1 MVIVLGLGILW
12 ISGVCLAILDGRRR
26 RVGYL
31 AIGALVAAIVA
42 VVALG
47 VTVRNEGPQ
56 LMVAGDWPAGVGI
69 GLNADM
75 LGVTFALL
83 SLGVLLAALTFEV
96 FNGVRSQSF
105 PALVLLLGAGLT
117 GVFLTADAFNFYVF
131 FEIAMISS
139 YVLTGYGDE
148 GRQLRSAAIFAIVNL
163 LGSAFFLMGI
173 ASLYHLTG
181 RLDMAG
187 IAQRVALLAPTSVI
201 LSAVLIFTAFGIK
214 LGIFPFHFWLPAV
227 YTGTRP
233 AVAAILSGAVA
244 NIGTY
249 GLLRWGGGM
258 LPDELRTAAPM
269 FFALGVVSII
279 YGSLQAISRR
289 SVGEVIAYSSIGQVG
304 FILVALAIGG
314 PAGFTAAVLFAIV
327 NAINKTLL
335 FLSENLRGWLTG
347 FAFAVGAFSVAG
359 VPPAGGYLGKAGLFR
374 VAAQENN
381 WAVIVLVVIG
391 SVLSF
396 IYMFQ
401 IYQRRFW
408 SPEAGEQAAHTP
420 SPTSVRAVVVVLAVT
435 ALLIGVW
442 PEPVLWVSEQAGHSF
457 AVGRP

>member
-1 MVIVLGLGILW
+1 MLIVLGLGILW
-12 ISGVCLAILDGRRR
+12 IAGVCLAILDGRRK
-26 RVGYL
+26 RVGWL
-31 AIGALVAAIVA
+31 AIGALIAAIVA
-42 VVALG
+42 LVALG
-47 VTVRNEGPQ
+47 VQVRDDGPQ
-56 LMVAGDWPAGVGI
+56 RMVAGNWDAGVGI

-96 FNGVRSQSF
+96 CNGVRSQSF

-148 GRQLRSAAIFAIVNL
+148 GRQLRSATIFAVVNL

-173 ASLYHLTG
+173 AALYHQTG

-187 IAQRVALLAPTSVI
+187 IAQRVALLQTESVI

-233 AVAAILSGAVA
+233 AVAAMLSGAVA

-269 FFALGVVSII
+269 FFALGVISIL

-289 SVGEVIAYSSIGQVG
+289 SVGEVLAYSSIGQVG

-314 PAGFTAAVLFAIV
+314 PAGYTAAVLFAIV
-327 NAINKTLL
+327 NSVNKTLL
-335 FLSENLRGWLTG
+335 FLSENLRGWLVG

-359 VPPAGGYLGKAGLFR
+359 VPPAGGFLGKAGLFR
-374 VAAQENN
+374 VAAEDDN
-381 WAVIVLVVIG
+381 WLVIALVVVG

-396 IYMFQ
+396 VYMFQ

-408 SPEAGEQAAHTP
+408 NPEVSDSANAVA
-420 SPTSVRAVVVVLAVT
+420 SSRSVRAVVVILAIIT
-435 ALLIGVW
+435 LLIGLW
-442 PEPVLWVSEQAGHSF
+442 PEPILWVSEQAGHSL
-457 AVGRP
+457 ALAQP

>member
-1 MVIVLGLGILW
+1 MLIVLGLGILW
-12 ISGVCLAILDGRRR
+12 FSGVCLAILDGRRKR
-26 RVGYL
+26 
-31 AIGALVAAIVA
+31 IGWVAVAALVAAIVA

-47 VTVRNEGPQ
+47 VEVRNDGPQ
-56 LMVAGDWPAGVGI
+56 TMIAGDWPSGVGI
-69 GLNADM
+69 GLSADM

-83 SLGVLLAALTFEV
+83 SLGVLLAALIFEV
-96 FNGVRSQSF
+96 VSGVRSQSF

-131 FEIAMISS
+131 FEISMISS

-148 GRQLRSAAIFAIVNL
+148 GRQLRSATIFAVVNL

-173 ASLYHLTG
+173 ASLYHQTG
-181 RLDMAG
+181 RLDMEG
-187 IAQRVALLAPTSVI
+187 IAERVALLSPESVI

-269 FFALGVVSII
+269 FFALGVASII

-289 SVGEVIAYSSIGQVG
+289 SVAEVVAYSSIGQVG

-314 PAGFTAAVLFAIV
+314 PAGFSAAVLFAIV
-327 NAINKTLL
+327 NSVNKTLL
-335 FLSENLRGWLTG
+335 FLSENLRGWLVG
-347 FAFAVGAFSVAG
+347 FAFALGAFSVAG

-374 VAAQENN
+374 VAAEENN
-381 WAVIVLVVIG
+381 WVVIALVVVG

-396 IYMFQ
+396 VYMFQ
-401 IYQRRFW
+401 IYQRRFMNPEVAESANTVS
-408 SPEAGEQAAHTP
+408 SPAA
-420 SPTSVRAVVVVLAVT
+420 VRAVVVVLAVIT
-435 ALLIGVW
+435 LLIGIW
-442 PEPVLWVSEQAGHSF
+442 PEPVLWVSEQAGQSF
-457 AVGRP
+457 ALARP

>member
-1 MVIVLGLGILW
+1 MLIVLGLGILW
-12 ISGVCLAILDGRRR
+12 ISGVFLAILDGRRK
-26 RVGYL
+26 RVGWIAVIAL
-31 AIGALVAAIVA
+31 ASAIVA
-42 VVALG
+42 VAALG
-47 VTVRNEGPQ
+47 MRVREDGPQ
-56 LMVAGDWPAGVGI
+56 RMVAGNWNPGTGI
-69 GLNADM
+69 GFNADM
-75 LGVTFALL
+75 LGITFALL
-83 SLGVLLAALTFEV
+83 SLGVLLAALVFEV
-96 FNGVRSQSF
+96 CNGVRSQSF

-148 GRQLRSAAIFAIVNL
+148 GRQLRSASIFAVVNL

-173 ASLYHLTG
+173 AALYHQTG
-181 RLDMAG
+181 RLDMLG
-187 IAQRVALLAPTSVI
+187 IAQRVALLEPASVI

-249 GLLRWGGGM
+249 GLIRWGGGM
-258 LPDELRTAAPM
+258 LPDELHTAAPM
-269 FFALGVVSII
+269 FFALGVLSIL
-279 YGSLQAISRR
+279 YGSIQALSRR
-289 SVGEVIAYSSIGQVG
+289 SVAEVLAYSSIGQVG

-314 PAGFTAAVLFAIV
+314 PAGFAAAVLFAIV
-327 NAINKTLL
+327 NSVNKTLL

-359 VPPAGGYLGKAGLFR
+359 VPPAGGFLGKAGLFR
-374 VAAQENN
+374 VAAEDDN
-381 WAVIVLVVIG
+381 WVVIALVVIG

-408 SPEAGEQAAHTP
+408 NPDIKDSANVVSSA
-420 SPTSVRAVVVVLAVT
+420 TSVRAVVVVLAVI
-435 ALLIGVW
+435 ALLIGLW
-442 PEPVLWVSEQAGHSF
+442 PEPILWVSEQAGNSSSL
-457 AVGRP
+457 ALP

>member
-1 MVIVLGLGILW
+1 
-12 ISGVCLAILDGRRR
+12 
-26 RVGYL
+26 
-31 AIGALVAAIVA
+31 
-42 VVALG
+42 
-47 VTVRNEGPQ
+47 
-56 LMVAGDWPAGVGI
+56 
-69 GLNADM
+69 
-75 LGVTFALL
+75 
-83 SLGVLLAALTFEV
+83 VLLAALIFEV
-96 FNGVRSQSF
+96 ANGVRSQSF

-148 GRQLRSAAIFAIVNL
+148 GRQLRSATIFVIVNL

-173 ASLYHLTG
+173 AALYHQTG

-187 IAQRVALLAPTSVI
+187 IAERVALLSPESVI

-289 SVGEVIAYSSIGQVG
+289 SVAEVVAYSSIGQVG

-314 PAGFTAAVLFAIV
+314 PAGFAAAVLFAIV
-327 NAINKTLL
+327 NSVNKTLL
-335 FLSENLRGWLTG
+335 FLSENLRGWLVG

-374 VAAQENN
+374 VAAEEEN
-381 WAVIVLVVIG
+381 WVVIALVVIG

-396 IYMFQ
+396 VYMFQ
-401 IYQRRFW
+401 IYQRRFMT
-408 SPEAGEQAAHTP
+408 PEVAESANTVP
-420 SPTSVRAVVVVLAVT
+420 SPAAVRAVVVVLAVIT
-435 ALLIGVW
+435 LLIGIW
-442 PEPVLWVSEQAGHSF
+442 PEPVLWVSEQAGQSF
-457 AVGRP
+457 ALVAP

>member
-1 MVIVLGLGILW
+1 MLIVLGLGILW
-12 ISGVCLAILDGRRR
+12 ISGVCLAILDGRRKR
-26 RVGYL
+26 IGVI
-31 AIGALVAAIVA
+31 AIVALIAAIVA
-42 VVALG
+42 VVAQG
-47 VTVRNEGPQ
+47 VQVRDQGPQ
-56 LMVAGDWPAGVGI
+56 MMVAGNWQAGVGI
-69 GLNADM
+69 GLRADM
-75 LGVTFALL
+75 LGVTFTLL
-83 SLGVLLAALTFEV
+83 SLGVLLAALIFEV
-96 FNGVRSQSF
+96 VNGVRSQSF
-105 PALVLLLGAGLT
+105 PALVVLLGAGLT

-131 FEIAMISS
+131 FEISMISS

-148 GRQLRSAAIFAIVNL
+148 GRQLRSATIFAIVNL

-173 ASLYHLTG
+173 AALYHQTG

-187 IAQRVALLAPTSVI
+187 IAQRVALLDPESVI

-258 LPDELRTAAPM
+258 LPDELRTAAPV
-269 FFALGVVSII
+269 FFILGVASII

-289 SVGEVIAYSSIGQVG
+289 SVAEVVAYSSIGQVG

-314 PAGFTAAVLFAIV
+314 PAGFSAAVLFAIV
-327 NAINKTLL
+327 NSVNKTLL
-335 FLSENLRGWLTG
+335 FLSENLRGWLVG
-347 FAFAVGAFSVAG
+347 FAFAIGAFSVAG

-374 VAAQENN
+374 VAAEENN
-381 WAVIVLVVIG
+381 WMVIALVVIG

-401 IYQRRFW
+401 IYQRRFMT
-408 SPEAGEQAAHTP
+408 PEVAESANVAP
-420 SPTSVRAVVVVLAVT
+420 SATGVRAVVVVLAIIT
-435 ALLIGVW
+435 LLIGIW
-442 PEPVLWVSEQAGHSF
+442 PEPILWVSEQAGKSY
-457 AVGRP
+457 ALVSP

>member
-1 MVIVLGLGILW
+1 MLIVLGLGILW
-12 ISGVCLAILDGRRR
+12 FSGVALAILDGRRKR
-26 RVGYL
+26 
-31 AIGALVAAIVA
+31 IGLIAVAALIAAIVA

-47 VTVRNEGPQ
+47 MKVRSDGPQ
-56 LMVAGDWPAGVGI
+56 TMVAGNWPAGVGI
-69 GLNADM
+69 GLSADM
-75 LGVTFALL
+75 LGVTFTLL
-83 SLGVLLAALTFEV
+83 SLGVLLAALIFEV
-96 FNGVRSQSF
+96 ASGVRSQSF
-105 PALVLLLGAGLT
+105 PAVGLLLGAGLT

-148 GRQLRSAAIFAIVNL
+148 GRQLRSATIFAIVNL

-173 ASLYHLTG
+173 ASLYHQTG

-187 IAQRVALLAPTSVI
+187 IAERVALLSPESVI
-201 LSAVLIFTAFGIK
+201 LSAVLIFSAFGIK

-289 SVGEVIAYSSIGQVG
+289 SVAEVVAYSSIGQVG

-314 PAGFTAAVLFAIV
+314 PAGFGAAVLFAIV
-327 NAINKTLL
+327 NAVNKTLL
-335 FLSENLRGWLTG
+335 FLSENLRGWLVG
-347 FAFAVGAFSVAG
+347 FAFAIGAFSVAG
-359 VPPAGGYLGKAGLFR
+359 VPPAGGFLGKAGLFR
-374 VAAQENN
+374 VAADEDN
-381 WAVIVLVVIG
+381 WVVIALVVIG

-401 IYQRRFW
+401 IYQRRFMTPDVAE
-408 SPEAGEQAAHTP
+408 SANVVP
-420 SPTSVRAVVVVLAVT
+420 SPAAVRAVVVVLAVIT
-435 ALLIGVW
+435 LLIGIW
-442 PEPVLWVSEQAGHSF
+442 PEPVLWVSQQAGQSF
-457 AVGRP
+457 TLVGP

>member
-1 MVIVLGLGILW
+1 MLIVASLGILW
-12 ISGVCLAILDGRRR
+12 ISGVVLSILDGRRTR
-26 RVGYL
+26 FG
-31 AIGALVAAIVA
+31 IVA
-42 VVALG
+42 VVALLAAILAMAALG
-47 VTVRNEGPQ
+47 VQVRNDGPQ
-56 LMVAGDWPAGVGI
+56 MMVAGNWPAGVGI
-69 GLNADM
+69 GLRADM

-83 SLGVLLAALTFEV
+83 SLSVLLAALIFEV
-96 FNGVRSQSF
+96 ASGVRSQSF
-105 PALVLLLGAGLT
+105 PGLVLLLGAGLT

-148 GRQLRSAAIFAIVNL
+148 GRQLRSATIFVIVNL

-173 ASLYHLTG
+173 AALYHQTG
-181 RLDMAG
+181 RLDMRG
-187 IAQRVALLAPTSVI
+187 IAERAALIAPESMI

-214 LGIFPFHFWLPAV
+214 LGLFPFHFWLPAV

-258 LPDELRTAAPM
+258 LPQELRTAAPM
-269 FFALGVVSII
+269 FFTLGVLSII
-279 YGSLQAISRR
+279 YGSLQAMSRR
-289 SVGEVIAYSSIGQVG
+289 SVAEVVAYSTIGQVG
-304 FILVALAIGG
+304 FIMVALAIGG

-327 NAINKTLL
+327 NALNKSIL
-335 FLSENLRGWLTG
+335 FLSENIRGWLTG

-359 VPPAGGYLGKAGLFR
+359 VPPAAGFLGKAGLFR
-374 VAAQENN
+374 VAVEDNN
-381 WAVIVLVVIG
+381 WVVVALVVVG

-408 SPEAGEQAAHTP
+408 NPEVAESANIVATP
-420 SPTSVRAVVVVLAVT
+420 APVRAVVVVLAVL
-435 ALLIGVW
+435 AIVGGLW
-442 PEPVLWVSEQAGHSF
+442 PEPLLWISEQAGQSF
-457 AVGRP
+457 SLVAP

>member
-1 MVIVLGLGILW
+1 MLVVLGLGILW

-26 RVGYL
+26 R
-31 AIGALVAAIVA
+31 IGLIA
-42 VVALG
+42 
-47 VTVRNEGPQ
+47 
-56 LMVAGDWPAGVGI
+56 DWPAGVGI
-69 GLNADM
+69 GLTADM
-75 LGVTFALL
+75 LGVTFTLL
-83 SLGVLLAALTFEV
+83 SLGVLLAALIFEV
-96 FNGVRSQSF
+96 CNGVRSQSF

-148 GRQLRSAAIFAIVNL
+148 GRQLRSASIFAVVNL

-173 ASLYHLTG
+173 AALYHQTG
-181 RLDMAG
+181 RLDMEG
-187 IAQRVALLAPTSVI
+187 IAQRIALLEPESVI

-258 LPDELRTAAPM
+258 LPEELETAAPM
-269 FFALGVVSII
+269 FFALGVISII

-289 SVGEVIAYSSIGQVG
+289 SVAEVVAYSSIGQVG

-314 PAGFTAAVLFAIV
+314 PAGFSAAVLFAIV
-327 NAINKTLL
+327 NAVNKTLL

-374 VAAQENN
+374 VAAEENN
-381 WAVIVLVVIG
+381 WTVIALVVIG

-396 IYMFQ
+396 VYMFQ

-408 SPEAGEQAAHTP
+408 TPEVADSANVVS
-420 SPTSVRAVVVVLAVT
+420 SPTAVRAVVVVLAVIT
-435 ALLIGVW
+435 LLIGLW
-442 PEPVLWVSEQAGHSF
+442 PEPVLWVSDQAGQSF
-457 AVGRP
+457 ALARP

>member
-1 MVIVLGLGILW
+1 MLIVLGLGILW
-12 ISGVCLAILDGRRR
+12 IAGVCLAILDGRRKWIGW
-26 RVGYL
+26 VAIAAL
-31 AIGALVAAIVA
+31 VAAIGALVA
-42 VVALG
+42 LG
-47 VTVRNEGPQ
+47 IQVRNEGPQ
-56 LMVAGDWPAGVGI
+56 RMVAGNWNDGVGI

-83 SLGVLLAALTFEV
+83 SLSVLLAALIFEV
-96 FNGVRSQSF
+96 CHGVRSQSF

-139 YVLTGYGDE
+139 YVLTGYGGE
-148 GRQLRSAAIFAIVNL
+148 GRQLRAASIFAVVNL

-187 IAQRVALLAPTSVI
+187 IAERVALLQIESVI

-258 LPDELRTAAPM
+258 LPGELRTAAPM
-269 FFALGVVSII
+269 FFALGVVSIL

-289 SVGEVIAYSSIGQVG
+289 SVAEVLAYSSIGQVG

-314 PAGFTAAVLFAIV
+314 PAGFTAVVLFAIINSV
-327 NAINKTLL
+327 NKTLL

-374 VAAQENN
+374 VAAEENN
-381 WAVIVLVVIG
+381 WLVIALVVVG

-396 IYMFQ
+396 VYMFQ

-408 SPEAGEQAAHTP
+408 NPEVAEPADVIS
-420 SPTSVRAVVVVLAVT
+420 SPTSVRAVIVVLALVS
-435 ALLIGVW
+435 LLIGLW
-442 PEPVLWVSEQAGHSF
+442 PEPVLWVSEQAGNSF
-457 AVGRP
+457 SVTQP

>member
-1 MVIVLGLGILW
+1 MLIVLGLGILW
-12 ISGVCLAILDGRRR
+12 FSGVCLAILDGRRKR
-26 RVGYL
+26 
-31 AIGALVAAIVA
+31 IGMIAVVALIAAIVA

-47 VTVRNEGPQ
+47 VKVRGDGPQ
-56 LMVAGDWPAGVGI
+56 TMVAGDWPAGVGI
-69 GLNADM
+69 GLSADM

-83 SLGVLLAALTFEV
+83 SLGVLLAALIFEV
-96 FNGVRSQSF
+96 ANGVRSQSF

-148 GRQLRSAAIFAIVNL
+148 GRQLRSATIFVIVNL

-173 ASLYHLTG
+173 AALYHQTG

-187 IAQRVALLAPTSVI
+187 IAERVALLSPESVI

-249 GLLRWGGGM
+249 GLVRWGGGM
-258 LPDELRTAAPM
+258 LPEELRTAAPM
-269 FFALGVVSII
+269 FFGLGVVSII

-289 SVGEVIAYSSIGQVG
+289 SVAEVVAYSSIGQVG

-314 PAGFTAAVLFAIV
+314 PAGFGAAVLFAIV
-327 NAINKTLL
+327 NSVNKTLL
-335 FLSENLRGWLTG
+335 FLSENLRGWLVG

-374 VAAQENN
+374 VAAEEEN
-381 WAVIVLVVIG
+381 WVVIALVVIG

-396 IYMFQ
+396 VYMFQ
-401 IYQRRFW
+401 IYQRRFMT
-408 SPEAGEQAAHTP
+408 PEVAESANTAP
-420 SPTSVRAVVVVLAVT
+420 SPASVRAVVVVLAVIT
-435 ALLIGVW
+435 LLIGIW
-442 PEPVLWVSEQAGHSF
+442 PEPVLWVSEQAGQSF
-457 AVGRP
+457 ALVAP

>member
-1 MVIVLGLGILW
+1 MLIVLGLGILW
-12 ISGVCLAILDGRRR
+12 FSGVCAAILDGRRR
-26 RVGYL
+26 WVGFASVAAIL
-31 AIGALVAAIVA
+31 AAIAALVA
-42 VVALG
+42 LG
-47 VTVRNEGPQ
+47 MNVRDEGPQ
-56 LMVAGDWPAGVGI
+56 TMTAGGWPSGVGI
-69 GLNADM
+69 GLTADM

-139 YVLTGYGDE
+139 YILTGYGDE
-148 GRQLRSAAIFAIVNL
+148 GRQLRSATIFVIVNL

-173 ASLYHLTG
+173 AALYHQTG

-187 IAQRVALLAPTSVI
+187 IAARVALLNPTSVI

-258 LPDELRTAAPM
+258 LPDELHTAAPM
-269 FFALGVVSII
+269 FFALGVISIL
-279 YGSLQAISRR
+279 YGSLQALSRR
-289 SVGEVIAYSSIGQVG
+289 SVAEVVAYSSIGQVG

-314 PAGFTAAVLFAIV
+314 PAGFAAAVLFAIV
-327 NAINKTLL
+327 NAVNKTLL

-359 VPPAGGYLGKAGLFR
+359 VPPAGGFLGKAGLFQ
-374 VAAQENN
+374 VAAQDDN
-381 WAVIVLVVIG
+381 WIVIALVVVG

-408 SPEAGEQAAHTP
+408 TPEVAESANAVASPV
-420 SPTSVRAVVVVLAVT
+420 SVRAVVVVLAIIT
-435 ALLIGVW
+435 LLIGFW
-442 PEPVLWVSEQAGHSF
+442 PEPVLWVSEQAGQSF
-457 AVGRP
+457 ATTRP

>member
-1 MVIVLGLGILW
+1 MLIVLGLGILW
-12 ISGVCLAILDGRRR
+12 FSGVCLAILDGRRKR
-26 RVGYL
+26 
-31 AIGALVAAIVA
+31 IGMIAVVALISAIVA

-47 VTVRNEGPQ
+47 VRVRGDGPQ
-56 LMVAGDWPAGVGI
+56 TMVAGDWPAGVGI
-69 GLNADM
+69 GLSADM

-83 SLGVLLAALTFEV
+83 SLGVLLAALIFEV
-96 FNGVRSQSF
+96 ANGVRSQSF

-148 GRQLRSAAIFAIVNL
+148 GRQLRSATIFVIVNL

-173 ASLYHLTG
+173 AALYHQTG

-187 IAQRVALLAPTSVI
+187 IAERVALLSPESVI

-289 SVGEVIAYSSIGQVG
+289 SVAEVVAYSSIGQVG

-314 PAGFTAAVLFAIV
+314 PAGFAAAVLFAIV
-327 NAINKTLL
+327 NSVNKTLL
-335 FLSENLRGWLTG
+335 FLSENLRGWLVG

-374 VAAQENN
+374 VAAEEEN
-381 WAVIVLVVIG
+381 WVVIALVVIG

-396 IYMFQ
+396 VYMFQ
-401 IYQRRFW
+401 IYQRRFMT
-408 SPEAGEQAAHTP
+408 PEVAESANTVP
-420 SPTSVRAVVVVLAVT
+420 SPAAVRAVVVVLAVIT
-435 ALLIGVW
+435 LLIGIW
-442 PEPVLWVSEQAGHSF
+442 PEPVLWVSEQAGQSF
-457 AVGRP
+457 ALVAP

>member
-1 MVIVLGLGILW
+1 MLVVLGLGILW
-12 ISGVCLAILDGRRR
+12 VTGVALAILDGRRR
-26 RVGYL
+26 R
-31 AIGALVAAIVA
+31 IGMIAIVA
-42 VVALG
+42 MSLAFVALLALG
-47 VTVRNEGPQ
+47 KQVRDDGPR
-56 LMVAGDWPAGVGI
+56 MVVAGDWPLGVGI
-69 GLNADM
+69 GLTADM

-83 SLGVLLAALTFEV
+83 SLGVLLAALIFEV
-96 FNGVRSQSF
+96 SNGVRSQSF

-117 GVFLTADAFNFYVF
+117 GVFLTADIFNFYVF

-139 YVLTGYGDE
+139 YVLAGYGGE
-148 GRQLRSAAIFAIVNL
+148 GRQLRSSTIFTIVNL

-173 ASLYHLTG
+173 AALYHQTG

-187 IAQRVALLAPTSVI
+187 VAQRVALLEPESVI
-201 LSAVLIFTAFGIK
+201 LSAVLIFIAFGIK

-249 GLLRWGGGM
+249 GLLRWGGGL
-258 LPDELRTAAPM
+258 LPEELNTAAPM
-269 FFALGVVSII
+269 FFALGVISII
-279 YGSLQAISRR
+279 YGSVQAISRR
-289 SVGEVIAYSSIGQVG
+289 SVAEVLAYSSIGQVG

-314 PAGFTAAVLFAIV
+314 PAGFTAAVLFAIT
-327 NAINKTLL
+327 NAVNKTLL
-335 FLSENLRGWLTG
+335 FLSENLRGWLVG

-374 VAAQENN
+374 VAAETDN
-381 WAVIVLVVIG
+381 WDVIALVVIG

-408 SPEAGEQAAHTP
+408 SPEVAESANVVA
-420 SPTSVRAVVVVLAVT
+420 SPTSVRAVVVILAIIT
-435 ALLIGVW
+435 LLIGLW
-442 PEPVLWVSEQAGHSF
+442 PEPILWVSEQAGQSYT
-457 AVGRP
+457 VIRP

>member
-1 MVIVLGLGILW
+1 MLTVLGLGILW
-12 ISGVCLAILDGRRR
+12 FSGVSLAILDGRRKR
-26 RVGYL
+26 
-31 AIGALVAAIVA
+31 IGVIAVIALMAAIVA

-47 VTVRNEGPQ
+47 VKVRNDGPQ
-56 LMVAGDWPAGVGI
+56 TMVAGDWPAGVGI

-83 SLGVLLAALTFEV
+83 SLGVLLAALIFEV
-96 FNGVRSQSF
+96 VSGVRSQSF

-148 GRQLRSAAIFAIVNL
+148 GRQLRSATIFAIVNL

-173 ASLYHLTG
+173 AALYHQTG

-187 IAQRVALLAPTSVI
+187 IAQRVALLDPESVI

-249 GLLRWGGGM
+249 GLIRWGGGM

-289 SVGEVIAYSSIGQVG
+289 SVAEVVAYSSIGQVG

-327 NAINKTLL
+327 NAVNKTLL

-347 FAFAVGAFSVAG
+347 FAFAIGAFSVAG
-359 VPPAGGYLGKAGLFR
+359 VPPAGGFLGKAGLFR
-374 VAAQENN
+374 VAAEDDN
-381 WAVIVLVVIG
+381 WVVIALVVVG

-401 IYQRRFW
+401 IYQRRFMTPEVAESANVVS
-408 SPEAGEQAAHTP
+408 SPA
-420 SPTSVRAVVVVLAVT
+420 SVRAVVVVLAVIT
-435 ALLIGVW
+435 LLIGIW
-442 PEPVLWVSEQAGHSF
+442 PEPVLWVSEQAGRSF
-457 AVGRP
+457 ALVSP

>member
-1 MVIVLGLGILW
+1 MLIVLGLGILW
-12 ISGVCLAILDGRRR
+12 IAGVCLAILDGRRK
-26 RVGYL
+26 RVGW
-31 AIGALVAAIVA
+31 AAVAALVAAIVA
-42 VVALG
+42 LVALG
-47 VTVRNEGPQ
+47 VQVRNDGPQ
-56 LMVAGDWPAGVGI
+56 RMVAGNWDAGVGI

-83 SLGVLLAALTFEV
+83 SLGVLLSALIFEV
-96 FNGVRSQSF
+96 CHGVRSQSF

-131 FEIAMISS
+131 FEISMISS

-148 GRQLRSAAIFAIVNL
+148 GRQLRAASIFAVVNL

-173 ASLYHLTG
+173 AALYHQTG

-187 IAQRVALLAPTSVI
+187 IAERVALLQTESVI

-269 FFALGVVSII
+269 FFALGVISII

-289 SVGEVIAYSSIGQVG
+289 SVAEVLAYSSIGQVG

-314 PAGFTAAVLFAIV
+314 PAGFTAVVLFAIV
-327 NAINKTLL
+327 NSINKTLL

-359 VPPAGGYLGKAGLFR
+359 VPPAGGISWQSGAFPG
-374 VAAQENN
+374 
-381 WAVIVLVVIG
+381 G
-391 SVLSF
+391 
-396 IYMFQ
+396 
-401 IYQRRFW
+401 RRRKTTGW
-408 SPEAGEQAAHTP
+408 
-420 SPTSVRAVVVVLAVT
+420 
-435 ALLIGVW
+435 
-442 PEPVLWVSEQAGHSF
+442 
-457 AVGRP
+457 

>member
-1 MVIVLGLGILW
+1 MLIVLGLGILW
-12 ISGVCLAILDGRRR
+12 ISGIVLAILDGRRR
-26 RVGYL
+26 R
-31 AIGALVAAIVA
+31 IGMIAVVAMLAAIVA
-42 VVALG
+42 VIALG
-47 VTVRNEGPQ
+47 VQVRNDGPQ
-56 LMVAGDWPAGVGI
+56 TMIAGNWPAGTGI
-69 GLNADM
+69 GLTADM
-75 LGVTFALL
+75 LGVTFVLL
-83 SLGVLLAALTFEV
+83 SLGVLLAALIFEV
-96 FNGVRSQSF
+96 ANGVRSQSF
-105 PALVLLLGAGLT
+105 PALVLLLGTGLT

-131 FEIAMISS
+131 FEISMISS
-139 YVLTGYGDE
+139 YILTGYGDE
-148 GRQLRSAAIFAIVNL
+148 GRQLRAAAIFVIVNL

-173 ASLYHLTG
+173 AALYHQTG
-181 RLDMAG
+181 RLDMVG
-187 IAQRVALLAPTSVI
+187 IGERAALIAPESMI

-227 YTGTRP
+227 YTRTRP

-258 LPDELRTAAPM
+258 LPDELHTAAPM
-269 FFALGVVSII
+269 FFALGVISII

-289 SVGEVIAYSSIGQVG
+289 SVAEVVAYSTIGQVG
-304 FILVALAIGG
+304 FVLVALAIGG
-314 PAGFTAAVLFAIV
+314 PAGFSAAVLFAIV

-359 VPPAGGYLGKAGLFR
+359 VPPAGGFLSKAFLFQ
-374 VAAQENN
+374 VAVEEDN
-381 WAVIVLVVIG
+381 WVVVALVVLG
-391 SVLSF
+391 SVFSF

-408 SPEAGEQAAHTP
+408 APEVAESANVVSSPI
-420 SPTSVRAVVVVLAVT
+420 SVRTVVVVLAMIT
-435 ALLIGVW
+435 LLIGLW

-457 AVGRP
+457 GLAHP

>member
-1 MVIVLGLGILW
+1 MLVVLGLGILW

-26 RVGYL
+26 RIGL
-31 AIGALVAAIVA
+31 IAIAALVVANVALVA
-42 VVALG
+42 LG
-47 VTVRNEGPQ
+47 IQVRNDGPQ
-56 LMVAGDWPAGVGI
+56 TMIAGDWPAGVGI
-69 GLNADM
+69 GLSADM
-75 LGVTFALL
+75 LGITFALL

-96 FNGVRSQSF
+96 LNGVRSQSF

-131 FEIAMISS
+131 FEISMISA

-148 GRQLRSAAIFAIVNL
+148 GRQLRSATIFAIVNL

-173 ASLYHLTG
+173 AALYHQTG

-187 IAQRVALLAPTSVI
+187 IAQRVALLSPESVI

-289 SVGEVIAYSSIGQVG
+289 SMAEVVAYSSIGQVG

-314 PAGFTAAVLFAIV
+314 PAGFSAAVLFAV
-327 NAINKTLL
+327 TNAINKTLL
-335 FLSENLRGWLTG
+335 FLSENLRGWLVG
-347 FAFAVGAFSVAG
+347 FAFAIGAFSVAG

-381 WAVIVLVVIG
+381 WVVIALVAIG

-408 SPEAGEQAAHTP
+408 NPEAADTSPSAA
-420 SPTSVRAVVVVLAVT
+420 SPASVRAVVVILAIIT
-435 ALLIGVW
+435 LLLGIW
-442 PEPVLWVSEQAGHSF
+442 PEPVLWVSEQAGQSF
-457 AVGRP
+457 ALARP

>member
-1 MVIVLGLGILW
+1 MLIVLGLGILW
-12 ISGVCLAILDGRRR
+12 FSGVCLAILDGRRKR
-26 RVGYL
+26 
-31 AIGALVAAIVA
+31 IGMIAVVALISAIVA

-47 VTVRNEGPQ
+47 VRVRGDGPQ
-56 LMVAGDWPAGVGI
+56 TMVAGDWPAGVGI
-69 GLNADM
+69 GLSADM

-83 SLGVLLAALTFEV
+83 SLGVLLAALIFEV
-96 FNGVRSQSF
+96 ANGVRSQSF

-148 GRQLRSAAIFAIVNL
+148 GRQLRSATIFVIVNL

-173 ASLYHLTG
+173 AALYHQTG

-187 IAQRVALLAPTSVI
+187 IAERVALLSPESVI

-233 AVAAILSGAVA
+233 AVAAILSGAVS

-289 SVGEVIAYSSIGQVG
+289 SVAEVVAYSSIGQVG

-314 PAGFTAAVLFAIV
+314 PAGFAAAVLFAIV
-327 NAINKTLL
+327 NSVNKTLL
-335 FLSENLRGWLTG
+335 FLSENLRGWLVG

-374 VAAQENN
+374 VAAEEEN
-381 WAVIVLVVIG
+381 WVVIALVVIG

-396 IYMFQ
+396 VYMFQ
-401 IYQRRFW
+401 IYQRRFMT
-408 SPEAGEQAAHTP
+408 PEVAESANTVP
-420 SPTSVRAVVVVLAVT
+420 SPAAVRAVVVVLAVIT
-435 ALLIGVW
+435 LLIGIW
-442 PEPVLWVSEQAGHSF
+442 PEPVLWVSEQAGQSF
-457 AVGRP
+457 ALVAP

>member
-1 MVIVLGLGILW
+1 
-12 ISGVCLAILDGRRR
+12 
-26 RVGYL
+26 
-31 AIGALVAAIVA
+31 
-42 VVALG
+42 
-47 VTVRNEGPQ
+47 
-56 LMVAGDWPAGVGI
+56 MVAGDWPAGVGI
-69 GLNADM
+69 GLSADM

-83 SLGVLLAALTFEV
+83 SLGVLLAALIFEV
-96 FNGVRSQSF
+96 ANGVRSQSF

-148 GRQLRSAAIFAIVNL
+148 GRQLRSATIFVIVNL

-173 ASLYHLTG
+173 AALYHQTG

-187 IAQRVALLAPTSVI
+187 IAERVALLSPESVI

-233 AVAAILSGAVA
+233 AVAAILSGAVS

-289 SVGEVIAYSSIGQVG
+289 SVAEVVAYSSIGQVG

-314 PAGFTAAVLFAIV
+314 PAGFAAAVLFAIV
-327 NAINKTLL
+327 NSVNKTLL
-335 FLSENLRGWLTG
+335 FLSENLRGWLVG

-374 VAAQENN
+374 VAAEEEN
-381 WAVIVLVVIG
+381 WVVIALVVIG

-396 IYMFQ
+396 VYMFQ
-401 IYQRRFW
+401 IYQRRFMT
-408 SPEAGEQAAHTP
+408 PEVAESANTVP
-420 SPTSVRAVVVVLAVT
+420 SPAAVRAVVVVLAVIT
-435 ALLIGVW
+435 LLIGIW
-442 PEPVLWVSEQAGHSF
+442 PEPVLWVSEQAGQSF
-457 AVGRP
+457 ALVAP

>member
-1 MVIVLGLGILW
+1 MLIVLGLGILW
-12 ISGVCLAILDGRRR
+12 FSGVCLAILDGRRKR
-26 RVGYL
+26 
-31 AIGALVAAIVA
+31 IGMIAVVALISAIVS

-47 VTVRNEGPQ
+47 VRVRGDGPQ
-56 LMVAGDWPAGVGI
+56 TMVAGDWPAGVGI
-69 GLNADM
+69 GLSADM

-83 SLGVLLAALTFEV
+83 SLGVLLAALIFEV
-96 FNGVRSQSF
+96 ANGVRSQSF

-148 GRQLRSAAIFAIVNL
+148 GRQLRSATIFVIVNL

-173 ASLYHLTG
+173 AALYHQTG

-187 IAQRVALLAPTSVI
+187 IAERVALLSPESVI

-233 AVAAILSGAVA
+233 AVAAILSGAVS

-289 SVGEVIAYSSIGQVG
+289 SVAEVVAYSSIGQVG

-314 PAGFTAAVLFAIV
+314 PAGFAAAVLFAIV
-327 NAINKTLL
+327 NSVNKTLL
-335 FLSENLRGWLTG
+335 FLSENLRGWLVG

-374 VAAQENN
+374 VAAEEEN
-381 WAVIVLVVIG
+381 WVVIALVVIG

-396 IYMFQ
+396 VYMFQ
-401 IYQRRFW
+401 IYQRRFMT
-408 SPEAGEQAAHTP
+408 PEVAESANTVP
-420 SPTSVRAVVVVLAVT
+420 SPAAVRAVVVVLAVIT
-435 ALLIGVW
+435 LLIGIW
-442 PEPVLWVSEQAGHSF
+442 PEPVLWVSEQAGQSF
-457 AVGRP
+457 ALVAP

>member
-1 MVIVLGLGILW
+1 MLIVLGLGILW
-12 ISGVCLAILDGRRR
+12 FAGVALSVMDGRRR
-26 RVGYL
+26 RIGTI
-31 AIGALVAAIVA
+31 AIAALLAAIVA
-42 VVALG
+42 MVALG
-47 VTVRNEGPQ
+47 VQVRNNGPQ
-56 LMVAGDWPAGVGI
+56 TMVAGNWPAGVGI
-69 GLNADM
+69 GLTADM
-75 LGVTFALL
+75 LGITFALL
-83 SLGVLLAALTFEV
+83 SLGVLLAALIFEV
-96 FNGVRSQSF
+96 ANGVRSQSF
-105 PALVLLLGAGLT
+105 PALVLLLGAGLV

-131 FEIAMISS
+131 FEISMIAS

-148 GRQLRSAAIFAIVNL
+148 GRQLRSATIFVIVNL

-173 ASLYHLTG
+173 ASLYHQTG
-181 RLDMAG
+181 RLDMHG
-187 IAQRVALLAPTSVI
+187 IAERAALLSPESMI

-279 YGSLQAISRR
+279 YGSLQAMSRR
-289 SVGEVIAYSSIGQVG
+289 TVAEVVAYSTIGQVG
-304 FILVALAIGG
+304 FILVALALGG

-327 NAINKTLL
+327 NAINKALL
-335 FLSENLRGWLTG
+335 FLSENIRGWLTG

-359 VPPAGGYLGKAGLFR
+359 VPPAGGFLGKAGLFR
-374 VAAQENN
+374 VAVEDDN
-381 WAVIVLVVIG
+381 WVVVALIVIG

-408 SPEAGEQAAHTP
+408 APEVAESVNAIASPVR
-420 SPTSVRAVVVVLAVT
+420 VRAVVVVLALLT
-435 ALLIGVW
+435 LLIGLW
-442 PEPVLWVSEQAGHSF
+442 PEPVLWISEQAGHSF
-457 AVGRP
+457 TLVQP

>member
-1 MVIVLGLGILW
+1 MLTVLGLGILW
-12 ISGVCLAILDGRRR
+12 IGGVCLAILDGRRKR
-26 RVGYL
+26 IGYL
-31 AIGALVAAIVA
+31 AIAIMTAGLVALL
-42 VVALG
+42 ALG
-47 VTVRNEGPQ
+47 VRVDNEGSQ
-56 LMVAGDWPAGVGI
+56 HMIAGSWPRGI
-69 GLNADM
+69 GIALRADM
-75 LGVTFALL
+75 LGLTFAIL

-96 FNGVRSQSF
+96 LNGVRTQSF
-105 PALVLLLGAGLT
+105 PSLVLLLGAGLT

-148 GRQLRSAAIFAIVNL
+148 GRQLRSATIFAIVNL

-173 ASLYHLTG
+173 ASVYHQTG
-181 RLDMAG
+181 SLDMVT
-187 IAQRVALLAPTSVI
+187 IAQRMALLAPESVI

-233 AVAAILSGAVA
+233 AVAAMLSGAVA

-249 GLLRWGGGM
+249 GLLRWGGDM
-258 LPDELRTAAPM
+258 LPQELETAAPV
-269 FFALGVVSII
+269 FFGLGVISIL

-289 SVGEVIAYSSIGQVG
+289 SVAEVLAYSSIGQVG

-327 NAINKTLL
+327 NAFNKTLL
-335 FLSENLRGWLTG
+335 FLSENLRGWLVG
-347 FAFAVGAFSVAG
+347 FVFAVGAFSVAG
-359 VPPAGGYLGKAGLFR
+359 VPPAGGFLGKAGLFR
-374 VAAQENN
+374 VAAQDNN
-381 WAVIVLVVIG
+381 WVVIALVVVG

-396 IYMFQ
+396 VYMFQ

-408 SPEAGEQAAHTP
+408 TPQDEGVASPAP
-420 SPTSVRAVVVVLAVT
+420 SPMSVRAVVVAIAVAT
-435 ALLIGVW
+435 LVIGLW
-442 PEPVLWVSEQAGHSF
+442 PEPVLWVSERAGQTFSV
-457 AVGRP
+457 AP

>member
-1 MVIVLGLGILW
+1 MVVVLGLGILW
-12 ISGVCLAILDGRRR
+12 IAGVCLAIVDGRRKR
-26 RVGYL
+26 TGVIAIVVL
-31 AIGALVAAIVA
+31 IAAIGALVA
-42 VVALG
+42 LG
-47 VTVRNEGPQ
+47 VRVRDDGPQ
-56 LMVAGDWPAGVGI
+56 TMVAGNWPAGVGI
-69 GLNADM
+69 GLTADM

-96 FNGVRSQSF
+96 CNGVRSQSF

-148 GRQLRSAAIFAIVNL
+148 GRQLRSATIFAIVNL

-173 ASLYHLTG
+173 ASLYHQTG
-181 RLDMAG
+181 RLDMEG
-187 IAQRVALLAPTSVI
+187 IAQRVALLSSESVI

-269 FFALGVVSII
+269 FFALGVISIL

-289 SVGEVIAYSSIGQVG
+289 SVAEVVAYSSIGQVG

-314 PAGFTAAVLFAIV
+314 PAGFSAAVLFAIV
-327 NAINKTLL
+327 NAANKTLL

-374 VAAQENN
+374 VAAEENN
-381 WAVIVLVVIG
+381 WAVIALVVIG

-396 IYMFQ
+396 VYMFQ

-408 SPEAGEQAAHTP
+408 APEVAEPAMTVSSPR
-420 SPTSVRAVVVVLAVT
+420 SVRAVVVVLAVT
-435 ALLIGVW
+435 TLLIGIW
-442 PEPVLWVSEQAGHSF
+442 PEPLLWVSEQAGNSF
-457 AVGRP
+457 ALARP

>member
-1 MVIVLGLGILW
+1 MLIVLGLGILW
-12 ISGVCLAILDGRRR
+12 FSGVALAILDGRRKR
-26 RVGYL
+26 
-31 AIGALVAAIVA
+31 IGLIAVAALIAAIVA

-47 VTVRNEGPQ
+47 MKVRSDGPQ
-56 LMVAGDWPAGVGI
+56 TMVAGNWPAGVGI
-69 GLNADM
+69 GLSADM
-75 LGVTFALL
+75 LGVTFTLL
-83 SLGVLLAALTFEV
+83 SLGVLLAALIFEV
-96 FNGVRSQSF
+96 ASGVRSQSF

-148 GRQLRSAAIFAIVNL
+148 GRQLRSATIFAIVNL

-173 ASLYHLTG
+173 ASLYHQTG

-187 IAQRVALLAPTSVI
+187 IAERVALLSPESVI
-201 LSAVLIFTAFGIK
+201 LSAVLIFSAFGIK
-214 LGIFPFHFWLPAV
+214 LGVFPFHFWLPAV

-289 SVGEVIAYSSIGQVG
+289 SVAEVVAYSSIGQVG

-314 PAGFTAAVLFAIV
+314 PAGFGAAVLFAIV
-327 NAINKTLL
+327 NAVNKTLL
-335 FLSENLRGWLTG
+335 FLSENLRGWLVG
-347 FAFAVGAFSVAG
+347 FAFAIGAFSVAG
-359 VPPAGGYLGKAGLFR
+359 VPPAGGFLGKAGLFR
-374 VAAQENN
+374 VAADEDN
-381 WAVIVLVVIG
+381 WVVIALVVIG

-401 IYQRRFW
+401 IYQRRFMTPDVAE
-408 SPEAGEQAAHTP
+408 SANVVP
-420 SPTSVRAVVVVLAVT
+420 SPAAVRAVVVVLAVIT
-435 ALLIGVW
+435 LLIGIW
-442 PEPVLWVSEQAGHSF
+442 PEPVLWVSQQAGQSF
-457 AVGRP
+457 TLVGP